1 MRRTVNMLKKLTTLQ
16 ASRYIEL
23 SKKLLDYLKGIKLD
37 LSDPCDRAILS
48 VSGLTDEETF
58 ELMSLHD
65 ALNAPDLDDLDD
77 TKRVSISTQDLEAI
91 R

>member
-23 SKKLLDYLKGIKLD
+23 SKKLLKDLNGIKLD
-37 LSDPCDRAILS
+37 LSDPCDRSILN
-48 VSGLTDEETF
+48 VCGLTDEETF
-58 ELMSLHD
+58 ELLSLYD
-65 ALNAPDLDDLDD
+65 ALNAPDLDELDD
-77 TKRVSISTQDLEAI
+77 TVKVTISTQDLEAI

>member
-1 MRRTVNMLKKLTTLQ
+1 MRKTVNMVKKLSVAQ

-23 SKKLLDYLKGIKLD
+23 SKKLLKDLNGVKLD
-37 LSDPCDRAILS
+37 LSDPCDRAILDVCLVPS
-48 VSGLTDEETF
+48 EAY
-58 ELMSLHD
+58 ELLSLYD

-77 TKRVSISTQDLEAI
+77 TKKVSISTQDLEAI

>member
-23 SKKLLDYLKGIKLD
+23 TKKLLDDLNGIKLD
-37 LSDPCDRAILS
+37 LSDPCDRAILN
-48 VSGLTDEETF
+48 VCGLTDEETF
-58 ELMSLHD
+58 ELLSLFD
-65 ALNAPDLDDLDD
+65 ALNAPDLDELDD